1 MIGPAAQTSLPRT
14 RARPVRSLASTLIRR
29 TIAAAVIVSLAAATL
44 QAMLTIREERAAFD
58 RALANIAET
67 NVPLLSIALWDIEP
81 QVVSRQLKQIAAQP
95 EIAHVRLAERTGH
108 AFEAG
113 KRAATGTEP
122 PKVLDIPYPDAR
134 PGTIG
139 TLEVTANRAT
149 LYTHLA
155 ERVLAVVVGYGLL
168 AIVLSGVIAMFLR
181 LELERPLRVLTRF
194 TAELT
199 PRTLTEP
206 LELSRPPRPWEDEID
221 QLARGFR
228 TLQDGIQAHVA
239 NLDSQV
245 LQRTRQLEGALDEI
259 RALTITDPLTGCYNR
274 RYLDER
280 LREEVLRSQRSGRPL
295 SVIITDIDHFKRI
308 NDTRGHPAGDRV
320 LKGLAEI
327 LASEMRSQID
337 WVARLGGEEFVVL
350 LPDTALDAAGRVAE
364 RLRLAVESTPFSH
377 EGKEMNVSASFGV
390 AARGESDSP
399 ESLLKRAD
407 MNLYRAK
414 AAGRNAVVVG

>member
-1 MIGPAAQTSLPRT
+1 LADSPPQPPRP
-14 RARPVRSLASTLIRR
+14 RAFRSLASTLIRR
-29 TIAAAVIVSLAAATL
+29 TIAAAAVCSVIAATI
-44 QAMLTIREERAAFD
+44 QALVTVRTERAAFD
-58 RALANIAET
+58 RALANIADT

-81 QVVSRQLKQIAAQP
+81 QVVNRQLKQIAAQP

-113 KRAATGTEP
+113 RRLGPGGEP
-122 PKVLDIPYPDAR
+122 AKVLEIPYPDAR
-134 PGTIG
+134 PGSIG
-139 TLEVTANRAT
+139 TLEVTANRAS
-149 LYTHLA
+149 LYSQLA
-155 ERVLAVVVGYGLL
+155 GQVLGVVIGYGLL
-168 AIVLSGVIAMFLR
+168 AVVLAAVIAMFLR

-199 PRTLTEP
+199 PGTLTTP
-206 LELSRPPRPWEDEID
+206 LRLSRPPRPWEDEID
-221 QLARGFR
+221 QLARGFH

-239 NLDSQV
+239 NLDAQV
-245 LQRTRQLEGALDEI
+245 LDRTRQLEGALDEI

-295 SVIITDIDHFKRI
+295 SVIITDIDHFKRT
-308 NDTRGHPAGDRV
+308 NDTRGHAAGDRV

-327 LASEMRSQID
+327 LASEMRAQID

-364 RLRLAVESTPFSH
+364 RLRLAVETTPFAH
-377 EGKEMNVSASFGV
+377 DGTDIRITASFGV
-390 AARGESDSP
+390 AARGENDTADT
-399 ESLLKRAD
+399 LLKRAD
-407 MNLYRAK
+407 ANLYRAK